1 MATNIGV
8 GCTTISILLAN
19 TLAHEGKRA
28 AIVELDDA
36 DGCFEQLCRQ
46 EREEEQVDGITKF
59 AIGTLDYYYHVPLQK
74 FQLDYKPYMILLS
87 MIWVSG
93 PGNDLSCVCEDAKPL
108 HCNIKGRMET
118 A

>member
-59 AIGTLDYYYHVPLQK
+59 AIGTLDYYYSRNSSWTIS
-74 FQLDYKPYMILLS
+74 PYMILLS
-87 MIWVSG
+87 MILGVWTRKRSFMCMRG
-93 PGNDLSCVCEDAKPL
+93 CK
-108 HCNIKGRMET
+108 T
-118 A
+118 ASL

>member
-1 MATNIGV
+1 MRSGYGDQHRV

-87 MIWVSG
+87 MILGVWTRKRSFMCMRG
-93 PGNDLSCVCEDAKPL
+93 CK
-108 HCNIKGRMET
+108 T
-118 A
+118 ASL

>member
-59 AIGTLDYYYHVPLQK
+59 ANRNAGLHITMFHSRNSSWTIS
-74 FQLDYKPYMILLS
+74 PYMIYCL
-87 MIWVSG
+87 
-93 PGNDLSCVCEDAKPL
+93 
-108 HCNIKGRMET
+108 
-118 A
+118 

>member
-1 MATNIGV
+1 M
-8 GCTTISILLAN
+8 
-19 TLAHEGKRA
+19 AHEGKRA

-74 FQLDYKPYMILLS
+74 FQLDYKPLYDFIVYDFGCLDQET
-87 MIWVSG
+87 
-93 PGNDLSCVCEDAKPL
+93 DLSCVCEDVKPL